1 MDLNYKVEGSGEALV
16 FIHGLSDSLLY
27 WEYLASNLRDDY
39 KVIRMDLRGH
49 GESELGDDEITV
61 DIYAEDIKD
70 LLGELEISKVNL
82 IGLSLGGAI
91 AIDFAL
97 RYPDMVDSLV
107 LMSTFYKADQYLT
120 DILSQFKIALG
131 NGFGD
136 FYDLILPM
144 VLCPNVIE
152 ENKQDLMLLKEVAS
166 QSANTEA
173 YIRAVDACLG
183 VDFEDELSQI
193 EVPSL
198 VLAGKY
204 DDISLLGTQKEL
216 QNNMGNCELIV
227 FDDVKHNILI
237 GENNVKILEILKD
250 FYKK

>member
-61 DIYAEDIKD
+61 DIYAEDIN
-70 LLGELEISKVNL
+70 EISKVNL